1 MNKIISK
8 LPALLLT
15 FVVGVMASSSVFSQA
30 TIVIENVDAADT
42 GFNDPTPATPVGG
55 NSGTTVGQQRLNA
68 FQHAAN
74 IWGATL
80 PGGPPI
86 TVRASW
92 EDLPCE
98 ANSAT
103 LGSAG
108 SIGLVRNFANAPLAN
123 TWFGSALAN
132 TLAGYDIDP
141 ANPEIRARFNKKIGT
156 AGCLENSLWYYGFTN
171 VAGAGRV
178 NLVAVLLHEFAH
190 GLGFQTFTNSS
201 DGTQPGGFP
210 STYDRFLFDNTANK
224 NWTQM
229 TDAERMASAI
239 NTGNLVWTGPQTHS
253 DATLLTQGKDPQGRP
268 RIYAPDPVRLGS
280 SVSHWDVIASPNQLM
295 EPNISI
301 SQPHSVTTPE
311 DLTSSLLRDI
321 GWCGLNCPPPP
332 PPPSPTPT
340 PAAPGND
347 NFADAQVLTGCSF
360 AVYGTHN
367 NGATKEIGEPT
378 HFAGSPG
385 SARSV
390 WYRFRPTVSQTLT
403 INTHGSDFDT
413 ILAVYTGNTLET
425 LSLVANNDD
434 AAASTTS
441 SYVDFNVTAGV
452 DYRIAV
458 DGFNN
463 FASGGDSGTISMYVN
478 LSFCSATA
486 PTLLTEEGTNNA
498 LVMDSVT
505 RVRGPF
511 SILSQHN
518 FSSDHR
524 TRVLVFLKTHYSGFP
539 LGAFLVQVQD
549 ATLQTYSLP
558 VEDLQ
563 AGQWGTYLVVR
574 LTDQVPAGT
583 LDLSVTFFGA
593 QSNKAKITIV
603 K

>member
-8 LPALLLT
+8 LPAVLLT
-15 FVVGVMASSSVFSQA
+15 LVVGVMASSTAFGQA
-30 TIVIENVDAADT
+30 TIVIENVDPAGT
-42 GFNDPTPATPVGG
+42 GFNDNTPATPGGG

-80 PGGPPI
+80 PGGPTI

-92 EDLPCE
+92 EDQPCE
-98 ANSAT
+98 ANAGT

-108 SIGLVRNFANAPLAN
+108 SMGLVRNFPNAPVAN

-132 TLAGYDIDP
+132 TLAGVDLDP

-156 AGCLENSLWYYGFTN
+156 AGCLENSQWYYGFTS
-171 VAGAGRV
+171 VAGAGRI
-178 NLVAVLLHEFAH
+178 NLVTVLLHEFAH
-190 GLGFQTFTNSS
+190 GLGFQTFTSSS

-224 NWTQM
+224 NWTGM

-239 NTGNLVWTGPQTHS
+239 NTGNLVWTGPQAHS

-268 RIYAPDPVRLGS
+268 RLYAPNPVRVGS
-280 SVSHWDVIASPNQLM
+280 SVSHWDIVASPNQLM

-311 DLTSSLLRDI
+311 DLTWSLLRDI

-340 PAAPGND
+340 PAPPTND
-347 NFADAQVLTGCSF
+347 NFADAQVITGCWF
-360 AVYGTHN
+360 TVYGTN
-367 NGATKEIGEPT
+367 NGATKESGEPL

-385 SARSV
+385 SGRSV
-390 WYRFRPTVSQTLT
+390 WYKFRPTVTANLN
-403 INTHGSDFDT
+403 INTHDSTFDT
-413 ILAVYTGNTLET
+413 ILAVYTGNTLDT
-425 LSLVANNDD
+425 LSLVASNDD
-434 AAASTTS
+434 VSASHTS
-441 SYVDFNVTAGV
+441 SHVSFDVTAGV

-463 FASGGDSGTISMYVN
+463 FASGGDTGNISLTIG
-478 LSFCSATA
+478 LSNCSVTG
-486 PTLLTEEGTNNA
+486 PTLLTDEGTNNA

-511 SILSQHN
+511 SLLSQHN
-518 FSSDHR
+518 LSPDHR
-524 TRVLVFLKTHYSGFP
+524 TRVLVFLKTHYNGFP
-539 LGAFLVQVQD
+539 PGAFSVQVQD

-563 AGQWGTYLVVR
+563 SGQWGTSLVVR
-574 LTDQVPAGT
+574 LTDELPAGT
-583 LDLSVTFFGA
+583 LDLSVTFGGA
-593 QSNKAKITIV
+593 PSNKAKITIV